1 MLLLPLIDD
10 FLLLSHYFISALL
23 RMPVLLLLLQELIFD
38 LSQFDIAL
46 VSELIDSIV
55 IDNFE
60 PVKLRY
66 GRVLLVPDRIDQLTL
81 PLVLDEVPIVVAHV
95 AIKLHLKFMLLNL

>member
-1 MLLLPLIDD
+1 MLLLPFIDD

-55 IDNFE
+55 IDYFE

-95 AIKLHLKFMLLNL
+95 AISFT